1 MNLFEQQSTEFQRRH
16 IGINEA
22 DMRKMLQTIGV
33 SSLDELMDK
42 TVPAT
47 IRMQKSLNVP
57 AAMSEHEYLKMMKDI
72 SIKNKT
78 FKSYIGQG
86 YYDTITPSVILR
98 NVFENPGWYTQYTPY
113 QAEISQGR
121 LESLLNFQTVVSDLT
136 ALPIANAS
144 LLDEATAAAEAM
156 NMFFHQVNRTEE
168 IRSAKFFVDN
178 EIFPQTKDVIVT
190 RAAPLGIQIVFG
202 DYKKTKI
209 DNSFFGAIVQYP
221 NDLGAIED
229 YREFIKDVHDAGAY
243 VAMATD

>member
-47 IRMQKSLNVP
+47 IRMQKSLNLP

-144 LLDEATAAAEAM
+144 LLDEASAAAEAM
-156 NMFFHQVNRTEE
+156 SMLFHYANKADE
-168 IRSAKFFVDN
+168 IKTLKFFVDK

-190 RAAPLGIQIVFG
+190 RATPLGVEIIFG
-202 DYKKTKI
+202 DYKTAKI
-209 DNSFFGAIVQYP
+209 DNEFFGEIIKYK
-221 NDLGAIED
+221 NNLGSIED
-229 YREFIKDVHDAGAY
+229 NRDLNNEVK
-243 VAMATD
+243 

>member
-47 IRMQKSLNVP
+47 IRMQKSLNLP

-86 YYDTITPSVILR
+86 YYDTIIPSVILR

-121 LESLLNFQTVVSDLT
+121 LESLLNFQTMVSDLT

-156 NMFFHQVNRTEE
+156 TMFFNSLNKQDHIEKP
-168 IRSAKFFVDN
+168 KFFVDN
-178 EIFPQTKDVIVT
+178 DIFPQTKDVLVT
-190 RAAPLGIQIVFG
+190 RAIPIGIEIVYG
-202 DYKKTKI
+202 NYKTAAI
-209 DNSFFGAIVQYP
+209 DPTYFGAIVQYP
-221 NDLGAIED
+221 ND
-229 YREFIKDVHDAGAY
+229 K
-243 VAMATD
+243 